1 MKCKSCLAVKYCGKS
16 CQRKH
21 WAEHKDIC
29 AAIHS
34 ISSTI
39 KDEKPNTIFAAQVTP
54 SQQDTIIKLVG
65 RKCTVNVKLEDKTL
79 QGLWD
84 TGAQVSILSLD
95 TVLKNF
101 PTKPIKEIKEL
112 LEGTDEMKLVAA
124 NGTPIPYEGWVELE
138 MQLLSDSMD
147 AKKSIVVPFLVTKE
161 ALDLPI
167 IGFNVICELTRNS
180 QGITHEDDKHV
191 INQLKRSI
199 PALSS
204 SQDCSTLMAIMN
216 DCNENDYMCAVKTS
230 KKDIVVPRRSTIP
243 VKVRANTGYIARSV
257 PAIFEPEMIG
267 GIPDGLQL
275 TEMLVTLKRGTTQM
289 LQVNIENLT
298 NHDIRIRNN
307 TLVGHL
313 QLIQSVTPM
322 EVREKAYPCQDD
334 GQVICKESV
343 RHQEQKSCISDIKLD
358 GLSEEQDLVV
368 RKMLN
373 EESQSFS
380 SDDSDIGVAK
390 GLHLGINLKD
400 KNPVQKNYIS
410 VPRPLYTEVKSYI
423 EDLLNKQFITPS
435 KSAWS
440 SPVVCVRKKDGSLR
454 LCVDYRG
461 LNSKTVK
468 DRHPLPRIQET
479 LDNLG
484 GKEWF
489 TVLDQGKAYHQGFI
503 SPGDRHLTAFITPWG
518 LFEWVRI
525 PFGLTNAPAAFQRHM
540 ENILR
545 DLRDEIVIPYLDDL
559 IIFSKSFD
567 DHVEHVRTVL
577 KRLRDHGIKLK
588 AKKCDL
594 FKREVCFLGR
604 KVSGDG
610 YCMDEKNIKAIT
622 SLLNQ
627 KPTTV
632 GDVRKVLG
640 LLSYYRRSIPSFAK
654 IAKPMYELITGTDN
668 MPQVSKISHSK
679 GQLKSSI
686 TVNWTDRQ
694 QKSLEEIITLLT
706 NSPLLAFPDPEEP
719 YILHTDASQDG
730 LGAVLY
736 QKQQGKN
743 RVIAYASR
751 TLTPAEK
758 KYNLHSGKLEF
769 LALKW
774 AVTDQFRD
782 YLYYAPSFKV
792 YTDNNPLTYVMSS
805 ARLNATGIRWV
816 GELADYCFTIHYRPG
831 KSNGDADGLSRM
843 PQDLDQIMQEC
854 TAEVSHDLLQANIQ
868 MITMIDDN
876 VGWLTAMPKSAT
888 AVEVN
893 LLNLSDQNNKTAAKI
908 DVLHHQQRDPDI
920 QPLMR
925 WKEMDTMPTQAE
937 KNAQSYVTNRLLFE
951 WNKLFLDKEGILRRK
966 CGPKNQLVLPK
977 NLHRA
982 VYAELHE
989 KMGHIGADK
998 VLSLARDRFFW
1009 PHMKADIEHFVN
1021 NQCRCLKQKK
1031 PTLNQREPLKP
1042 ILTSEPFEIIS
1053 IDFLHL
1059 EKSSGGYEYILVVV
1073 DHFTGY
1079 AEAYATRNKTA
1090 KTAADCLFNNF
1101 FMRYGFPKR
1110 IHHDRGGEFQNEL
1123 FQQLERL
1130 SRTESSRTTPY
1141 HPEGNGKAERFNRTL
1156 LGMLRTLPEQFKS
1169 KWKEHLPKL
1178 VHAYNCTQ
1186 HESTGFPPFQLL
1198 FGRPPRLPVDL
1209 IFDTPKSKQEQNYRS
1224 YAESWKNA
1232 MRSAYDTV
1240 MKNSRSAAERNK
1252 TQHDKKIRSSTLEPG
1267 DRVLVRNLSERG
1279 GPGKLRAYWE
1289 DKIHIVVRRLS
1300 TESPVYEVKP
1310 EKSEG
1315 RSRTLHRTLLLPC
1328 DYLELDPD
1336 TREKTNDVRESAN
1349 DRKRTV
1355 PQQQNYSADVT
1366 DSADHEGNI
1375 LSFTPDVMLHLRN
1388 GSDYGRIDEQD
1399 VSNDI
1404 CTEQENDTA
1413 PLDNSQETHQSFQT
1427 PVQSSA
1433 QSQLGSEDR
1442 DSSSNVVVDS
1452 SEPEEEGPHERQSPD
1467 ETQSIPTESQ
1477 RPTRQRQPPSRLVFN
1492 DLGNPT
1498 SEQQFFANS
1507 TFAQPQQVSCR
1518 PQLSAPVPVFVPQ
1531 NFVNVPVPVYSSIT
1545 PAQQTVRQ
1553 FVPPN
1558 PYFYPYLRTAVV

>member
-468 DRHPLPRIQET
+468 DRHPLP
-479 LDNLG
+479 
-484 GKEWF
+484 
-489 TVLDQGKAYHQGFI
+489 
-503 SPGDRHLTAFITPWG
+503 
-518 LFEWVRI
+518 
-525 PFGLTNAPAAFQRHM
+525 
-540 ENILR
+540 
-545 DLRDEIVIPYLDDL
+545 
-559 IIFSKSFD
+559 
-567 DHVEHVRTVL
+567 
-577 KRLRDHGIKLK
+577 
-588 AKKCDL
+588 
-594 FKREVCFLGR
+594 
-604 KVSGDG
+604 
-610 YCMDEKNIKAIT
+610 
-622 SLLNQ
+622 
-627 KPTTV
+627 
-632 GDVRKVLG
+632 
-640 LLSYYRRSIPSFAK
+640 
-654 IAKPMYELITGTDN
+654 
-668 MPQVSKISHSK
+668 
-679 GQLKSSI
+679 
-686 TVNWTDRQ
+686 
-694 QKSLEEIITLLT
+694 
-706 NSPLLAFPDPEEP
+706 
-719 YILHTDASQDG
+719 
-730 LGAVLY
+730 
-736 QKQQGKN
+736 
-743 RVIAYASR
+743 
-751 TLTPAEK
+751 
-758 KYNLHSGKLEF
+758 
-769 LALKW
+769 
-774 AVTDQFRD
+774 
-782 YLYYAPSFKV
+782 
-792 YTDNNPLTYVMSS
+792 
-805 ARLNATGIRWV
+805 
-816 GELADYCFTIHYRPG
+816 
-831 KSNGDADGLSRM
+831 
-843 PQDLDQIMQEC
+843 
-854 TAEVSHDLLQANIQ
+854 
-868 MITMIDDN
+868 
-876 VGWLTAMPKSAT
+876 
-888 AVEVN
+888 
-893 LLNLSDQNNKTAAKI
+893 
-908 DVLHHQQRDPDI
+908 
-920 QPLMR
+920 
-925 WKEMDTMPTQAE
+925 
-937 KNAQSYVTNRLLFE
+937 
-951 WNKLFLDKEGILRRK
+951 
-966 CGPKNQLVLPK
+966 
-977 NLHRA
+977 
-982 VYAELHE
+982 
-989 KMGHIGADK
+989 
-998 VLSLARDRFFW
+998 
-1009 PHMKADIEHFVN
+1009 
-1021 NQCRCLKQKK
+1021 
-1031 PTLNQREPLKP
+1031 
-1042 ILTSEPFEIIS
+1042 
-1053 IDFLHL
+1053 
-1059 EKSSGGYEYILVVV
+1059 
-1073 DHFTGY
+1073 
-1079 AEAYATRNKTA
+1079 
-1090 KTAADCLFNNF
+1090 
-1101 FMRYGFPKR
+1101 
-1110 IHHDRGGEFQNEL
+1110 
-1123 FQQLERL
+1123 
-1130 SRTESSRTTPY
+1130 
-1141 HPEGNGKAERFNRTL
+1141 
-1156 LGMLRTLPEQFKS
+1156 
-1169 KWKEHLPKL
+1169 
-1178 VHAYNCTQ
+1178 
-1186 HESTGFPPFQLL
+1186 
-1198 FGRPPRLPVDL
+1198 
-1209 IFDTPKSKQEQNYRS
+1209 
-1224 YAESWKNA
+1224 
-1232 MRSAYDTV
+1232 
-1240 MKNSRSAAERNK
+1240 
-1252 TQHDKKIRSSTLEPG
+1252 
-1267 DRVLVRNLSERG
+1267 
-1279 GPGKLRAYWE
+1279 
-1289 DKIHIVVRRLS
+1289 
-1300 TESPVYEVKP
+1300 
-1310 EKSEG
+1310 
-1315 RSRTLHRTLLLPC
+1315 
-1328 DYLELDPD
+1328 
-1336 TREKTNDVRESAN
+1336 
-1349 DRKRTV
+1349 
-1355 PQQQNYSADVT
+1355 
-1366 DSADHEGNI
+1366 
-1375 LSFTPDVMLHLRN
+1375 
-1388 GSDYGRIDEQD
+1388 
-1399 VSNDI
+1399 
-1404 CTEQENDTA
+1404 
-1413 PLDNSQETHQSFQT
+1413 
-1427 PVQSSA
+1427 
-1433 QSQLGSEDR
+1433 
-1442 DSSSNVVVDS
+1442 
-1452 SEPEEEGPHERQSPD
+1452 
-1467 ETQSIPTESQ
+1467 
-1477 RPTRQRQPPSRLVFN
+1477 
-1492 DLGNPT
+1492 
-1498 SEQQFFANS
+1498 
-1507 TFAQPQQVSCR
+1507 
-1518 PQLSAPVPVFVPQ
+1518 
-1531 NFVNVPVPVYSSIT
+1531 
-1545 PAQQTVRQ
+1545 
-1553 FVPPN
+1553 
-1558 PYFYPYLRTAVV
+1558 

>member
-1 MKCKSCLAVKYCGKS
+1 M
-16 CQRKH
+16 
-21 WAEHKDIC
+21 
-29 AAIHS
+29 
-34 ISSTI
+34 
-39 KDEKPNTIFAAQVTP
+39 FAAHVTP
-54 SQQDTIIKLVG
+54 SQQDAIVKLVG
-65 RKCTVNVKLEDKTL
+65 QKCTVNVKLEDKSL

-95 TVLKNF
+95 TVKKHF
-101 PTKPIKEIKEL
+101 PTKTIRKIEEL
-112 LEGTDEMKLVAA
+112 LEETEEIKLVAA
-124 NGTPIPYEGWVELE
+124 NGTPIPYEGWIELE
-138 MQLLSDSMD
+138 MKLLSDSID
-147 AKKSIVVPFLVTKE
+147 GKESIQVPFLVTKE
-161 ALDLPI
+161 TLDLPI
-167 IGFNVICELTRNS
+167 IGFNVICELTRDNF
-180 QGITHEDDKHV
+180 GFTNGGNAHA
-191 INQLKRSI
+191 INQLKQSFPI
-199 PALSS
+199 LSS
-204 SQDCSTLMAIMN
+204 DQDCLSLIKVIQSSS
-216 DCNENDYMCAVKTS
+216 DNDYICAVKTS
-230 KKDIVVPRRSTIP
+230 KQDCIVPRRSIASI
-243 VKVRANTGYIARSV
+243 KARANTGYIAKPT
-257 PAIFEPEMIG
+257 PALLEPEVIG
-267 GIPDGLQL
+267 RLPDGLQVN
-275 TEMLVTLKRGTTQM
+275 EMLITLKRGTKQM
-289 LQVNIENLT
+289 LSINIENVT
-298 NHDIRIRNN
+298 DHDIRLRSS

-313 QLIQSVTPM
+313 QLVQSVTPI
-322 EVREKAYPCQDD
+322 EVKEKTESCNED
-334 GQVICKESV
+334 GQTSSKDDVSQQT
-343 RHQEQKSCISDIKLD
+343 RSWISDIKVD
-358 GLSEEQDLVV
+358 GLSEEQESLA
-368 RKMLN
+368 REMLL

-380 SDDSDIGVAK
+380 INESDIGVAK
-390 GLHLGINLKD
+390 GLKLDINLDD
-400 KNPVQKNYIS
+400 KKPVQKNYIS

-435 KSAWS
+435 TSAWS

-461 LNSKTVK
+461 LNSKTIK

-484 GKEWF
+484 GKQWF

-559 IIFSKSFD
+559 IVFSKSFD
-567 DHVEHVRTVL
+567 EHIVHVRTVL
-577 KRLRDHGIKLK
+577 QRLREHGIKLK

-594 FKREVCFLGR
+594 FKREVRFLGR

-610 YCMDEKNIKAIT
+610 YQMDDSNIKAIT
-622 SLLNQ
+622 SLLDETP
-627 KPTTV
+627 KTV

-654 IAKPMYELITGTDN
+654 TAKPLYELLTGTDN
-668 MPQVSKISHSK
+668 MAQASKINNSK
-679 GQLKSSI
+679 GQLKSNVH
-686 TVNWTDRQ
+686 VNWTNRHQ
-694 QKSLEEIITLLT
+694 ESLKEIITLLT

-736 QKQQGKN
+736 QKQKGKN

-751 TLTPAEK
+751 TLSPAEK

-774 AVTDQFRD
+774 AITDQFRD

-816 GELADYCFTIHYRPG
+816 GELADYRFTVHYRPG

-843 PQDLDQIMQEC
+843 PQDLDQIVKEC
-854 TAEVSHDLLQANIQ
+854 TAEVSHDLLQANVQ
-868 MITMIDDN
+868 MVSMVDN
-876 VGWLTAMPKSAT
+876 NTGWLTALPKST
-888 AVEVN
+888 TTVEIDP
-893 LLNLSDQNNKTAAKI
+893 LYASSRSSKPEEKI
-908 DVLHHQQRDPDI
+908 DVRSHQLRDPDI
-920 QPLMR
+920 RPIIR
-925 WKEMDTMPTQAE
+925 WKEMDTVPAQAE
-937 KNAQSYVTNRLLFE
+937 KMTQSHITKRLLYE
-951 WNKLFLDKEGILRRK
+951 WNKLYLDKDGILRRK
-966 CGPKNQLVLPK
+966 CGATNQIVLPK
-977 NLHRA
+977 NLHNT
-982 VYAELHE
+982 VYSELHE

-1059 EKSSGGYEYILVVV
+1059 ERSSGGYEYILVVV
-1073 DHFTGY
+1073 DHFTRY

-1110 IHHDRGGEFQNEL
+1110 IHHDRGGEFQNTL
-1123 FQQLERL
+1123 FEQLESL
-1130 SRTESSRTTPY
+1130 SRTEHSRTTPY

-1186 HESTGFPPFQLL
+1186 HESTGFSPFQLL
-1198 FGRPPRLPVDL
+1198 FGRPARLPVDL
-1209 IFDTPKSKQEQNYRS
+1209 IFDTPRSKHEQNYRS
-1224 YAESWKNA
+1224 YAENWKTA
-1232 MRSAYDTV
+1232 MRSAYDIV
-1240 MKNSRSAAERNK
+1240 IKNSKSAAERNK
-1252 TQHDKKIRSSTLEPG
+1252 KQYDKKIRSSTLEVG

-1300 TESPVYEVKP
+1300 PDSPVYEVKP
-1310 EKSEG
+1310 EKSDG

-1328 DYLELDPD
+1328 DYLELDCQTQD
-1336 TREKTNDVRESAN
+1336 KTSNAQKSPSLQHRMADKQQDRLEDSTDGTEDEDNFPLLTPNEMPHLKDEFDRATIDQQDALELDMDPENETALFEDNQEAN
-1349 DRKRTV
+1349 
-1355 PQQQNYSADVT
+1355 P
-1366 DSADHEGNI
+1366 
-1375 LSFTPDVMLHLRN
+1375 
-1388 GSDYGRIDEQD
+1388 
-1399 VSNDI
+1399 
-1404 CTEQENDTA
+1404 
-1413 PLDNSQETHQSFQT
+1413 SFQASS
-1427 PVQSSA
+1427 QSLDQL
-1433 QSQLGSEDR
+1433 QSETDDRGSNSDTI
-1442 DSSSNVVVDS
+1442 VDS
-1452 SEPEEEGPHERQSPD
+1452 SEPEERPHLIHSPD
-1467 ETQSIPTESQ
+1467 ASQSSPMESR
-1477 RPTRQRQPPSRLVFN
+1477 RPTRQRQPPSRLVYN
-1492 DLGNPT
+1492 DFGNPN
-1498 SEQQFFANS
+1498 SEQQFYVNS
-1507 TFAQPQQVSCR
+1507 SFVQPNNV
-1518 PQLSAPVPVFVPQ
+1518 PLGTQLSASAPTFVPYTY
-1531 NFVNVPVPVYSSIT
+1531 VNVPVPVYQRTT
-1545 PAQQTVRQ
+1545 PATPAHQNIRQ
-1553 FVPPN
+1553 FVPPQPYFN
-1558 PYFYPYLRTAVV
+1558 PYFRTAVI